1 MAKKREKAVK
11 GLYEKNKELIMEVLA
26 DFLQRGGGSILD
38 WIKRI
43 LSIKHKIRKVV
54 ASFGFM
60 FAGLF
65 VFTLGVSDYLSTF
78 APGLPEGGMRMIVGA
93 IIIII
98 SFLYL
103 KN

>member
-1 MAKKREKAVK
+1 MAKKRETK
-11 GLYEKNKELIMEVLA
+11 GLYERNKERIIEILV
-26 DFLQRGGGSILD
+26 DFLQKGGNSILD
-38 WIKRI
+38 WLKHILGIKN
-43 LSIKHKIRKVV
+43 KIRKVV

-60 FAGLF
+60 LAGLF

-78 APGLPEGGMRMIVGA
+78 APGLPQGGMRMIVGA
-93 IIIII
+93 AIIII